1 MAMNFFEQQD
11 KARRN
16 TTKLVIIYV
25 LAVIGLILFVWL
37 PVRLILQAQPKVQ
50 MSSADHLYL
59 FFMIVVGVCAVIGIG
74 SLFKTLA
81 LRAGGPAIAESL
93 GGRALHTGAT
103 DPLER
108 RIVNVVEEMAIAA
121 GCPVPAIYLLDDE
134 SGINAFAAGFSLD
147 DAAIGITR
155 GCAEQLTR
163 DELQGVV
170 AHEFSHIFNGDMK
183 LNVRLIGILAGI
195 TLLSTIGF
203 ILFRIGLYSGRGN
216 RKEGGGVGMAI
227 LAAGGLLYLG
237 GCLGGLAAAL
247 IQAAI
252 SRQREFLAD
261 SSAVQFTRNP
271 DGIGGALKKIG
282 GFVAGS
288 KIENP
293 HVTETRHMFFSLAM
307 NAAFATH
314 PPIEERINRI
324 DESWAYDQE
333 MREGGAPVVAVAGAA
348 GFAGGGGPSTATPV
362 VVEDPVKV
370 QQPSDVVDQVGLPT
384 AAHVAYAR
392 ALKERI
398 PADIYEHAHDSYA
411 ARAIVYAL
419 LLDKQDEKIRELQ
432 CGLLDGNTTQDIVRL
447 TRQCASTIH
456 SLPRTLYLPLL
467 EICKAALRNLPKKY
481 YDPFKANI
489 DALVRADKKIS
500 LFEWC
505 LQRSLLHHLE
515 VNQSGRFD
523 RGKNRRK
530 LGRLAEPAR
539 LLLSSL
545 AYAGHD
551 SPEQAEASFSVAI
564 QQIGRPWTLLPGNE
578 CSLKTLG
585 ESISALVQLLPRHK
599 EKVVAACVACVTADG
614 KISVK
619 EAELLRVIT
628 ELLECPLPPLLPTDD

>member
-1 MAMNFFEQQD
+1 MAMNFFEHQD

-16 TTKLVIIYV
+16 TSWLVAIYILAVMGLVVFVWGAVV
-25 LAVIGLILFVWL
+25 LGISLGSNGKAQVGDLVTSFFLVAMAVCGVIGL
-37 PVRLILQAQPKVQ
+37 
-50 MSSADHLYL
+50 
-59 FFMIVVGVCAVIGIG
+59 G
-74 SLFKTLA
+74 SLFKRLA

-93 GGRALHTGAT
+93 GGRALNMGTKDA
-103 DPLER
+103 LER
-108 RIVNVVEEMAIAA
+108 RVVNVVEEMAIAA

-134 SGINAFAAGFSLD
+134 AGINAFAAGYSLD

-183 LNVRLIGILAGI
+183 LNLRLIGTLAGI
-195 TLLSTIGF
+195 TLLSTIGY
-203 ILFRIGLYSGRGN
+203 ILFRISAHAVRGN
-216 RKEGGGVGMAI
+216 SKKEGAGI
-227 LAAGGLLYLG
+227 AAGLFVTGAVLYVG
-237 GCLGGLAAAL
+237 GCLGALAAAL

-282 GFVAGS
+282 GFASGS
-288 KIENP
+288 TITNP

-324 DESWAYDQE
+324 DAAWSYDE
-333 MREGGAPVVAVAGAA
+333 KLKAGGAPAVAVAGAA
-348 GFAGGGGPSTATPV
+348 GFAGAAAAAPIEVPRPS
-362 VVEDPVKV
+362 E
-370 QQPSDVVDQVGLPT
+370 VVDQVGLPT

-392 ALKERI
+392 ALKNQI
-398 PADIYEHAHDSYA
+398 PTEMYEHAHDGYS

-419 LLDKQDEKIRELQ
+419 LLDREDEQVREAQ
-432 CGLLDGNTTQDIVRL
+432 CKLVDGNTTADIAKL
-447 TRQCASTIH
+447 TRESGEEVRN
-456 SLPRTLYLPLL
+456 LPRPLFLPLL
-467 EICKAALRNLPKKY
+467 EICKASLRGLPVKY
-481 YDPFKANI
+481 YDQFKVNI
-489 DALVRADKKIS
+489 QGLIAADKKIS

-515 VNQSGRFD
+515 VHLSGRFD
-523 RGKNRRK
+523 KGKDQLKIERV
-530 LGRLAEPAR
+530 ASSAR
-539 LLLSSL
+539 LLLSSI

-551 SPEQAEASFSVAI
+551 TPGEAQASFATAMK
-564 QQIGRPWTLLPGNE
+564 QTGRDWGLLPANE
-578 CSLKTLG
+578 CSLKALDVA
-585 ESISALVQLLPRHK
+585 ISELVHLLPKHKEQLLI
-599 EKVVAACVACVTADG
+599 ACVACVTADG
-614 KISVK
+614 RVSVK

-628 ELLECPLPPLLPTDD
+628 ELLECPLPPLLPTQG